1 MSINAHILDNI
12 TANTVTLLHTLQSN
26 LPFEWLEGMHSVIT
40 QQRPFVSVVHLRLA
54 YRIMGP
60 LLPRLLISR
69 PLFAKV
75 LALPDSLTFFV
86 TTSIIFS
93 YNFPYILFCYRIFQR
108 GGWLYVF

>member
-1 MSINAHILDNI
+1 MISFVVSCLFIVDILDGMA
-12 TANTVTLLHTLQSN
+12 ANTVTLLHTLQSN

-60 LLPRLLISR
+60 LLPRLLSR

-75 LALPDSLTFFV
+75 PISL
-86 TTSIIFS
+86 
-93 YNFPYILFCYRIFQR
+93 ILYDLCGIP
-108 GGWLYVF
+108 V